1 MISTVRDVGE
11 LTTADIPTDPTSK
24 AFADFRDRAAY
35 VYIMGSFPT
44 HIRSHF
50 TALLSMISR
59 SVMEPSSL
67 DRAFGGVKVNDE
79 MVHRLR
85 LEEHPM
91 VRRTRLMLAEGYK
104 LYRSGAL
111 TDRRPYGRIPMKNPL
126 TGRSVVVQIDS
137 SVKDDRA

>member
-1 MISTVRDVGE
+1 M
-11 LTTADIPTDPTSK
+11 K

-44 HIRSHF
+44 HIRTYF

-59 SVMEPSSL
+59 TVSEPASL
-67 DRAFGGVKVNDE
+67 DRAFGGVKVNEE

-91 VRRTRLMLAEGYK
+91 VRRTRLLLAEGYR
-104 LYRSGAL
+104 LYRSNDITG
-111 TDRRPYGRIPMKNPL
+111 RRPYGRIPLHNPM
-126 TGRSVVVQIDS
+126 TGVNVVVQIDG